1 MKQITI
7 YICDKCGEEFRKR
20 SFCQRHEAEC
30 KAQNCNI
37 CKHGIRVLDNYY
49 RCEMFLFGKDCKFEA
64 KEMRM

>member
-30 KAQNCNI
+30 NPQGCEL
-37 CKHGIRVLDNYY
+37 CKHCWINRGEFNCALLNN
-49 RCEMFLFGKDCKFEA
+49 GKECKFEA
-64 KEMRM
+64 KEMRI